1 MNGDINRL
9 VQLAR
14 ASDPAQRLEAVRQL
28 AATEAADALSVLQ
41 ALGAADPDRTIRIEA
56 SRAARELRTR
66 LTGGT
71 MDLAARSGVG
81 PSALAE
87 RLRSPEP
94 TERAKALYGCLRYE
108 SEKVLNAILDLLDR
122 EASAKVRALAVAAI
136 GVLGSSSEVEPMK
149 RFLSDPDVSVRAAA
163 DEALTKLGELG
174 VALPGLPMMPPARVP
189 VAPAVAGAA
198 PEPARPAEAV
208 EPAAKEAAAP
218 PLRSTGTFRMPPTAT
233 TTGPMRIGA
242 PSRPVTTTGTLARP
256 AALSPFASK
265 AGVAMKAPI
274 KPGAVKPLGENMTP
288 DEKTRLDRLLSS
300 LSGGVLSD
308 VEKSRLADRGTKLYQ
323 EVGARL
329 ALPALSAEVARALFQ
344 LAAGNL
350 LAAAEAFRAAPKETV
365 HLAHLD
371 PYLKAAFAETE
382 LAELRA
388 AKEEVALAA
397 TGRDAFPADILEMVL
412 GTIRKAKGLMNELDV
427 SARTKLRIRYDTL
440 RELVAQGIVQEAHE
454 HALVLKREMTRLTNV
469 LNDQKDAAL
478 KAKRR

>member
-1 MNGDINRL
+1 MNGDITRL

-41 ALGAADPDRTIRIEA
+41 ALGAADPDRTIRLEA
-56 SRAARELRTR
+56 SRAARGLRTR

-122 EASAKVRALAVAAI
+122 EASAKVRALAVAAV
-136 GVLGSSSEVEPMK
+136 GVLGSSREMEPVK

-163 DEALTKLGELG
+163 DEALAKLGELG
-174 VALPGLPMMPPARVP
+174 VALPGLPVMPPAR
-189 VAPAVAGAA
+189 AEAA
-198 PEPARPAEAV
+198 PEPARATAAA
-208 EPAAKEAAAP
+208 EPAAKDASALP
-218 PLRSTGTFRMPPTAT
+218 PRSTGTFRMPPTAT

-265 AGVAMKAPI
+265 AGVAMKAPV
-274 KPGAVKPLGENMTP
+274 KPGAIKPLAEKMTP
-288 DEKTRLDRLLSS
+288 DEKSRLDRLLSS

-323 EVGARL
+323 EAGARL

-350 LAAAEAFRAAPKETV
+350 AAAAEAFRAAPKETV
-365 HLAHLD
+365 HLPHLD
-371 PYLKAAFAETE
+371 VYLKAAFAETE

-397 TGRDAFPADILEMVL
+397 TGRDAFPPDILEFVL
-412 GTIRKAKGLMNELDV
+412 STIRKAKGLMNELDV
-427 SARTKLRIRYDTL
+427 SARTKLRIKYDTL
-440 RELVAQGIVQEAHE
+440 RDLVAQGIVQEAHE